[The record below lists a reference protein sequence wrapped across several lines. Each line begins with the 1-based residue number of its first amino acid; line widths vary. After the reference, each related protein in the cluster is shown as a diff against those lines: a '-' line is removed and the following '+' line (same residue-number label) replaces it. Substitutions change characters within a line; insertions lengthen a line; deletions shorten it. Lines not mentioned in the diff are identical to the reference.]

1 MISIQ
6 NISYDIKGVS
16 ILSGFTLDVQE
27 QEKYLIQG
35 RSGTGKTSL
44 FRLLLGFDRPKSGE
58 IYIKGLL
65 VDSAHIRQ
73 IRQSVFYL
81 SQDIDLTDKT
91 AISTLKSILNFNNC
105 IDRLGTHMDRYLD
118 LLSLSPHLLDKNVS
132 QLSGG
137 ERQRLGLLI
146 GFLLDRPIWLLDEPT
161 SALDDAMKEQI
172 VDHIL
177 TLDKTLLIISH
188 DTVWKN
194 RPELPTINWE

>member
-6 NISYDIKGVS
+6 NISYAIKGVS
-16 ILSGFTLDVQE
+16 ILSGFSLDVKE
-27 QEKYLIQG
+27 NEKYLIQG

-44 FRLLLGFDRPKSGE
+44 FRLLLGFDRPETGK

-65 VDSAHIRQ
+65 VDSVHIRQ

-81 SQDIDLTDKT
+81 SQDIDLADKL

-105 IDRLGTHMDRYLD
+105 LPRLETHMDRYLD
-118 LLSLSPHLLDKNVS
+118 LLSLSPHLLDKKVS
-132 QLSGG
+132 KLSGG

-188 DTVWKN
+188 DKVWKN
-194 RPELPTINWE
+194 RSELPTINWE

>member
-6 NISYDIKGVS
+6 NLSYAIKGTK
-16 ILSGFTLDVQE
+16 ILSRFSLEVQE

-44 FRLLLGFDRPKSGE
+44 FRLMLGFDQPSSGK
-58 IYIKGLL
+58 ITIKGLF
-65 VDSAHIRQ
+65 VDSLHIRQ
-73 IRQSVFYL
+73 VRQSIFYL
-81 SQDIDLTDKT
+81 SQDIDLADKT
-91 AISTLKSILNFNNC
+91 AMAILTSILKFNNC
-105 IDRLGTHMDRYLD
+105 LPRLGTHLEGCLD
-118 LLSLSPHLLDKNVS
+118 LLSLSPHLLDKKVS

-137 ERQRLGLLI
+137 ERQRVGLLI

-172 VDHIL
+172 VGHIL
-177 TLDKTLLIISH
+177 ALDKTLLVISH
-188 DTVWKN
+188 DKVWKN